1 MKNSSDPEMMIEWV
15 DFEDFHDKKIL
26 AKGSFSSIY
35 TVYWNTG
42 WITGW
47 DEYNWKF
54 LRSGAKT
61 MILKSLNNSKNP
73 NEDFFKEVCVFGI
86 I

>member
-1 MKNSSDPEMMIEWV
+1 LKNSSDPEMMIEWV

-47 DEYNWKF
+47 DEYN
-54 LRSGAKT
+54 
-61 MILKSLNNSKNP
+61 
-73 NEDFFKEVCVFGI
+73 
-86 I
+86 